1 MQDRTSSLLA
11 IRPNIDTI
19 DKALNTKEIET
30 FQNDVLRPILKFQND
45 LLLQIFIDYANQ
57 YKGVFFKL
65 SNYEKLSYIQQALST
80 NQRLR
85 SLILGTIVG
94 LFAVEDYGYYRLN
107 LSALNKRI
115 ITMAI
120 QRLQSQLDYLINYNL
135 DFFSQSIG

>member
-11 IRPNIDTI
+11 IRPNIDAI

-65 SNYEKLSYIQQALST
+65 SNHEKLRYIQQALST

-120 QRLQSQLDYLINYNL
+120 QRLQSQLDYLFN
-135 DFFSQSIG
+135 

>member
-1 MQDRTSSLLA
+1 MQDRTFSLLA

-19 DKALNTKEIET
+19 DKSLKTKDVEA

-57 YKGVFFKL
+57 YKGIFFKL
-65 SNYEKLSYIQQALST
+65 SNQEKLTYIQQALST

-94 LFAVEDYGYYRLN
+94 LFAVEDFGYYKLN
-107 LSALNKRI
+107 SSALNKRI
-115 ITMAI
+115 ITMTI
-120 QRLQSQLDYLINYNL
+120 QRLKSQLDYLSNKT
-135 DFFSQSIG
+135 

>member
-19 DKALNTKEIET
+19 NKSLKTKDVEV
-30 FQNDVLRPILKFQND
+30 FQNNVLRPILKFQND

-65 SNYEKLSYIQQALST
+65 SDHEKLSYIQQALST

-94 LFAVEDYGYYRLN
+94 LFAVEDFGFYKLN
-107 LSALNKRI
+107 SSALNKRI
-115 ITMAI
+115 ITMTI
-120 QRLQSQLDYLINYNL
+120 QRLQSQLDYLAYKI
-135 DFFSQSIG
+135 